1 MSYAMVRE
9 RLLKCGYT
17 ILVSDRIEYGQ
28 RLRLV
33 GGPVVT
39 VYDSGS
45 VVVQGKDVASVQ
57 RSLTGLTN
65 PSKKKGRKGGCS
77 YAPERLNRQ
86 RDDRKLTNL
95 TSSRENL

>member
-1 MSYAMVRE
+1 MSYTKIRE

-39 VYDSGS
+39 VYDSGA

-57 RSLTGLTN
+57 RSLTGLTS
-65 PSKKKGRKGGCS
+65 PSKKKAGKEGAHMRRRG
-77 YAPERLNRQ
+77 
-86 RDDRKLTNL
+86 
-95 TSSRENL
+95 